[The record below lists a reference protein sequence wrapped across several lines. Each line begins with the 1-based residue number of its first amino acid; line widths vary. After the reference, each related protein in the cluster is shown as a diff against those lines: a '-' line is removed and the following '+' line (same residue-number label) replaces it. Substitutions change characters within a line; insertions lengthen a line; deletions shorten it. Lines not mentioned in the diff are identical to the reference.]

1 MFILIRII
9 ELADAIFKREKN
21 LSEETIADLGYIK
34 IHAKSILSTAYTD
47 EYKEWLRSEKSK

>member
-1 MFILIRII
+1 MYILIRII

-34 IHAKSILSTAYTD
+34 IHAEGILTKVYTE
-47 EYKEWLRSEKSK
+47 EYGAWLKEKK